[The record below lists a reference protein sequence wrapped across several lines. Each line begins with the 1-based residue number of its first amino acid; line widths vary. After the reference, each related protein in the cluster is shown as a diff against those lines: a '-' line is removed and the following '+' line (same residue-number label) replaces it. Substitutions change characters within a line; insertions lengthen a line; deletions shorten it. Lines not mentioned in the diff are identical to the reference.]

1 MKTIFE
7 EYGGAIITVIAI
19 ILFIAIIVLLLS
31 NTGIVSENFKTLLQS
46 FFNKANGSG
55 ASHIGSGINKT

>member
-19 ILFIAIIVLLLS
+19 ILFIAIIAILLKGNGLVATQFQS
-31 NTGIVSENFKTLLQS
+31 LLNT
-46 FFNKANGSG
+46 FFSKANSY
-55 ASHIGSGINKT
+55 STSTLQ

>member
-19 ILFIAIIVLLLS
+19 ILFIAIIAFLLS
-31 NTGIVSENFKTLLQS
+31 GNNSLVSNQFQSLLNNFFS
-46 FFNKANGSG
+46 KANIYST
-55 ASHIGSGINKT
+55 SQ

>member
-19 ILFIAIIVLLLS
+19 ILFIAIIAFLLS
-31 NTGIVSENFKTLLQS
+31 GNNSLVSEQFQSLLNT
-46 FFNKANGSG
+46 FFSKANSY
-55 ASHIGSGINKT
+55 STSQ

>member
-19 ILFIAIIVLLLS
+19 ILFIAIIAFLLS
-31 NTGIVSENFKTLLQS
+31 GNNSLVSEQFQSLLNT
-46 FFNKANGSG
+46 FFSKANSY
-55 ASHIGSGINKT
+55 STSTLQ

>member
-19 ILFIAIIVLLLS
+19 ILFIAIIAFLLS
-31 NTGIVSENFKTLLQS
+31 ENNSLVSNQFQSLLNNFFS
-46 FFNKANGSG
+46 KANSY
-55 ASHIGSGINKT
+55 STSQ

>member
-19 ILFIAIIVLLLS
+19 ILFIAIIAFLLS
-31 NTGIVSENFKTLLQS
+31 GNNSLVSEQFQSLLNT
-46 FFNKANGSG
+46 FFSKANSY
-55 ASHIGSGINKT
+55 STSTLH

>member
-19 ILFIAIIVLLLS
+19 ILFIAIIAFLLS
-31 NTGIVSENFKTLLQS
+31 GNNSLVSEQFQSLLNT
-46 FFNKANGSG
+46 FFSKANSY
-55 ASHIGSGINKT
+55 STSTVH

>member
-19 ILFIAIIVLLLS
+19 ILFIAIIAFLLS
-31 NTGIVSENFKTLLQS
+31 GNNSLVSNQFQSLLNNFFS
-46 FFNKANGSG
+46 KANNYST
-55 ASHIGSGINKT
+55 STVH

>member
-19 ILFIAIIVLLLS
+19 VLFIAIIAILLNGDGPVADNFQSLIS
-31 NTGIVSENFKTLLQS
+31 N
-46 FFNKANGSG
+46 FFNKANSAAGGSM
-55 ASHIGSGINKT
+55 SGTGH

>member
-19 ILFIAIIVLLLS
+19 ILFIAIIAFLLS
-31 NTGIVSENFKTLLQS
+31 GNNSLVSTQFQSLLNT
-46 FFNKANGSG
+46 FFSKANSYSTS
-55 ASHIGSGINKT
+55 AVH